1 MTVGIMKIYIITDL
15 EGVAGVVLRDQQLKG
30 HKEYDEACS
39 LLTKEVNAAVE
50 GILSVGE
57 AEIYVNDGHGGGFNF
72 VLEEL
77 DEEAKFV
84 LGSSRPFTVGGLDE
98 SFDAVFLLG
107 YHSMA
112 GSKKGVLSH
121 TMNSRDIYRVIFNGA
136 EIGEIGIEALL
147 AGYYNVP
154 VALVTGDAAAV
165 SEAKKILGDVETV
178 TVKWGLGRLYAI
190 CISPKKA
197 RVLIREAAAE
207 TTMMIDKYKPFK
219 VNPPYEVVVEYL
231 TAENADVRS
240 KRRGV
245 ERINERTLRIKSNDL
260 KDALAQAGMC

>member
-1 MTVGIMKIYIITDL
+1 MKIYIVTDI
-15 EGVAGVVLRDQQLKG
+15 EGVAGVVLREQQLKG
-30 HKEYDEACS
+30 NREYEEARS

-77 DEEAKFV
+77 NEEAKFI
-84 LGSSRPFTVGGLDE
+84 LGSARPFSIGGLDE
-98 SFDAVFLLG
+98 SFDAMFLVG

-121 TMNSRDIYRVIFNGA
+121 TMSSRDIYRVIFNGA
-136 EIGEIGIEALL
+136 EIGETGIMALL

-154 VALVTGDAAAV
+154 VALVTGDAAVA
-165 SEAKKILGDVETV
+165 SEAKGMLGNVETV
-178 TVKWGLGRLYAI
+178 TLKWGLGRLYAVSL
-190 CISPKKA
+190 SPKKA
-197 RVLIREAAAE
+197 RVLIREAAAKA
-207 TTMMIDKYKPFK
+207 TKMINEYKPFK
-219 VNPPYEVVVEYL
+219 VNPPYEVIVEYL
-231 TAENADVRS
+231 NAESADVRC

-245 ERINERTLRIKSNDL
+245 ERINERTIRVKSNDL
-260 KDALAQAGMC
+260 KDALMQAGMC